1 MPPKLQIRFGNHAAK
16 DLGPVLSCDRIQSTG
31 RAQTDPFQGIV
42 YGSEIVLAQVA
53 LLEGHSYNQ
62 NIKAKKK
69 AFARRAE
76 DFRSLEDSTTSC
88 WAFSEPYRM
97 HRTGVKLNRDGGVP
111 QIVNPTNLAFGE

>member
-16 DLGPVLSCDRIQSTG
+16 DLGPILSCDRIQSTR

-62 NIKAKKK
+62 NIEAKKK

-76 DFRSLEDSTTSC
+76 DFHSPKDGTPLCR
-88 WAFSEPYRM
+88 AFAEPYRM
-97 HRTGVKLNRDGGVP
+97 H
-111 QIVNPTNLAFGE
+111 

>member
-69 AFARRAE
+69 PSPGGLKTFVVWRTALLRAGH
-76 DFRSLEDSTTSC
+76 FRNAPNGCQAES
-88 WAFSEPYRM
+88 
-97 HRTGVKLNRDGGVP
+97 
-111 QIVNPTNLAFGE
+111 